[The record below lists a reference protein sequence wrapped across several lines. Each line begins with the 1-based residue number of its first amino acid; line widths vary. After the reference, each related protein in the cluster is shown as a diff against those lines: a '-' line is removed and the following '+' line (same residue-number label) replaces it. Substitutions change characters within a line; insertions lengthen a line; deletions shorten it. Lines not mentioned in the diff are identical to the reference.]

1 MKMSALATIA
11 TVLFLSFSLNAQD
24 AGRPCS
30 NDIKKFCQEAIGDRQ
45 EIGKCLTK
53 NEKQL
58 EPACLQRVQKAK
70 SKLKGRGKDLVAD
83 CKADLK
89 LCEKSGKGK
98 GEKAKCL
105 EANKAKLSPACKA
118 HFK

>member
-1 MKMSALATIA
+1 MKMSAFILIA
-11 TVLFLSFSLNAQD
+11 TAFLYSLSLHAED
-24 AGRPCS
+24 AGRPCA

-58 EPACLQRVQKAK
+58 EPACQQRVQKAK
-70 SKLKGRGKDLVAD
+70 SKIKGRGKDLIAD

-98 GEKAKCL
+98 GEKVKCL